1 MRPLIIVATI
11 FFASFAAAKDGF
23 GEVNFHEKRKQK
35 GCWIKFSGICGCH
48 EVVIVDDRNR
58 CSKVPR
64 HAKKHGVA
72 CGDEIQV
79 KMRSLILLAT
89 FLFANIATA
98 NWNFD
103 LYSKRNS
110 CKLKVDGICGC
121 HATVTVDSRGRC
133 ERLPGDIVRSGGACS
148 GKWEVD
154 TRGNRYELRFNN
166 NHGNC
171 KVKCTPKNGG
181 SCGGVWA

>member
-1 MRPLIIVATI
+1 
-11 FFASFAAAKDGF
+11 
-23 GEVNFHEKRKQK
+23 
-35 GCWIKFSGICGCH
+35 
-48 EVVIVDDRNR
+48 
-58 CSKVPR
+58 
-64 HAKKHGVA
+64 
-72 CGDEIQV
+72 
-79 KMRSLILLAT
+79 MRSLILLAT

-98 NWNFD
+98 NWKFD
-103 LYSKRNS
+103 LYSKRNG
-110 CKLKVDGICGC
+110 CKLKIDGICGC

-133 ERLPGDIVRSGGACS
+133 ERMPGDIVRSGEACT

-166 NHGNC
+166 NYGNC